1 MHGLKFEWHFVSY
14 IFRLK
19 MKVSSD
25 TYCNLPEII
34 LEKIKVNMERNPPQL
49 FQASSFYQ
57 CGIEPGE
64 KKPANSSYPY
74 T

>member
-1 MHGLKFEWHFVSY
+1 
-14 IFRLK
+14 

-34 LEKIKVNMERNPPQL
+34 SEKIKVNIERNPPQL

-57 CGIEPGE
+57 GGIEPGE